1 MTIPMLQEFFTKM
14 IKVHLKKKDKKDKKI
29 KKGKGTLIFKVDKD
43 VANSAY
49 CLLAS
54 RRRRVEV

>member
-14 IKVHLKKKDKKDKKI
+14 IKVHLKKKDKKDKK
-29 KKGKGTLIFKVDKD
+29 GKGMLIFKVDKD

-54 RRRRVEV
+54 PRRRVEV